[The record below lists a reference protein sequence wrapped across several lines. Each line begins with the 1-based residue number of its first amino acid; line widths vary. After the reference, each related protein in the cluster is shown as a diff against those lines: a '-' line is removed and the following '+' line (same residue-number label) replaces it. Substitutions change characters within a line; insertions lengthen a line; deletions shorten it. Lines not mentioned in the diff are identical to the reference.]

1 MPHYT
6 PETIPDDP
14 YRVAPPHCAPGEVEP
29 PDAVCVSDKEAVRRV
44 IDVLL
49 SDDPESKAFG
59 ETADDWIEWLHDF
72 VAESGSRTFLVAI
85 LDTRN
90 PSIPPV
96 LRRSLEMFIGDRANA
111 RLAEMSPEELERE
124 GFLP

>member
-14 YRVAPPHCAPGEVEP
+14 YRVAPPYQAPGEVEP

-49 SDDPESKAFG
+49 SDDPESRAFG
-59 ETADDWIEWLHDF
+59 ETADDWVELLLDF
-72 VAESGSRTFLVAI
+72 VAETGARRLFVT
-85 LDTRN
+85 
-90 PSIPPV
+90 V
-96 LRRSLEMFIGDRANA
+96 LEWRVMHDIRREMEMFIGDRANA

-124 GFLP
+124 GFPV